1 MKESKTDY
9 TNFYYPPG
17 GILLWIIIILEI
29 LTFGIAIIAMNYSAQ
44 EEIEIFSES
53 RLKLNNQIGLIN
65 TVILLTSGFFM
76 AEVVNQAQKNNNKKF
91 SLYLKITLLLG
102 FLFLILK
109 SYEYF
114 EKLNDN
120 ISLDTNLFFTYYG
133 LLTGFH
139 FLHVL
144 IGLFILLGIYAKRNK
159 IPLNQNLFDIE
170 ASATFWHMC
179 DLIWLIVFPTLYLIF

>member
-9 TNFYYPPG
+9 KNFYYPPG

-76 AEVVNQAQKNNNKKF
+76 AEVVNQAKKNNNKKF

-120 ISLDTNLFFTYYG
+120 ISLDTNT
-133 LLTGFH
+133 
-139 FLHVL
+139 
-144 IGLFILLGIYAKRNK
+144 I
-159 IPLNQNLFDIE
+159 
-170 ASATFWHMC
+170 
-179 DLIWLIVFPTLYLIF
+179 